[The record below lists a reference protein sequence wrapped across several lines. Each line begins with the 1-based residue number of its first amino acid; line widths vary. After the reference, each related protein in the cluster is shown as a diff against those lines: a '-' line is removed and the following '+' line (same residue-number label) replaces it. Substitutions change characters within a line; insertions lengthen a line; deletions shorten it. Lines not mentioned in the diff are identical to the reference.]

1 MHEAG
6 DRSFPKSGL
15 HDPLRFQFFILIQ
28 STAQAGSAEPVFTV
42 CLGNVSQ
49 QGPLSDLTRWRL
61 AMKDTI
67 FVAAALLVGTT
78 AFAIAQSNTGGGASS
93 MSPGHEMQ
101 SPSGSSSTG
110 KGASEYSPGDR
121 MQDSKGTVGKSRGS
135 TKGASEY
142 SPGDRMHDKSTKD
155 KY

>member
-1 MHEAG
+1 M
-6 DRSFPKSGL
+6 
-15 HDPLRFQFFILIQ
+15 
-28 STAQAGSAEPVFTV
+28 
-42 CLGNVSQ
+42 
-49 QGPLSDLTRWRL
+49 
-61 AMKDTI
+61 MKMI
-67 FVAAALLVGTT
+67 FVVTALLMGTT
-78 AFAIAQSNTGGGASS
+78 AFAMAQSNTGGGASS

-101 SPSGSSSTG
+101 SPSGSSSSTG

-121 MQDSKGTVGKSRGS
+121 MQDKKGSVGESRGS

>member
-1 MHEAG
+1 M
-6 DRSFPKSGL
+6 KKI
-15 HDPLRFQFFILIQ
+15 FIA
-28 STAQAGSAEPVFTV
+28 SVV
-42 CLGNVSQ
+42 
-49 QGPLSDLTRWRL
+49 
-61 AMKDTI
+61 
-67 FVAAALLVGTT
+67 LVGTT
-78 AFAIAQSNTGGGASS
+78 AFAIAQTNTGGGASS

-101 SPSGSSSTG
+101 SPSGSGSTS

-121 MQDSKGTVGKSRGS
+121 MKDSKGTAGQSRGS

>member
-1 MHEAG
+1 M
-6 DRSFPKSGL
+6 KKI
-15 HDPLRFQFFILIQ
+15 ILVA
-28 STAQAGSAEPVFTV
+28 TAF
-42 CLGNVSQ
+42 
-49 QGPLSDLTRWRL
+49 
-61 AMKDTI
+61 
-67 FVAAALLVGTT
+67 LVGTT

-110 KGASEYSPGDR
+110 KGASEYGPGDR
-121 MQDSKGTVGKSRGS
+121 MQDKRGSVGESRGS

>member
-1 MHEAG
+1 
-6 DRSFPKSGL
+6 
-15 HDPLRFQFFILIQ
+15 
-28 STAQAGSAEPVFTV
+28 
-42 CLGNVSQ
+42 
-49 QGPLSDLTRWRL
+49 
-61 AMKDTI
+61 
-67 FVAAALLVGTT
+67 
-78 AFAIAQSNTGGGASS
+78 

>member
-1 MHEAG
+1 
-6 DRSFPKSGL
+6 
-15 HDPLRFQFFILIQ
+15 
-28 STAQAGSAEPVFTV
+28 
-42 CLGNVSQ
+42 
-49 QGPLSDLTRWRL
+49 
-61 AMKDTI
+61 MKRTI
-67 FVAAALLVGTT
+67 VVATALLFGTT

-101 SPSGSSSTG
+101 SPSGSGSTG
-110 KGASEYSPGDR
+110 RGASEQSPGDR
-121 MQDSKGTVGKSRGS
+121 MQDSKGNVGQSRGS